1 MGDTDPWIP
10 DDLPYKRVVGIYSQG
25 TAFHDRHNHP
35 RKDSLT
41 QEESHHI
48 QKA

>member
-1 MGDTDPWIP
+1 MKNV
-10 DDLPYKRVVGIYSQG
+10 PYKRVVGIYSQE
-25 TAFHDRHNHP
+25 TVFHGRHNHP

-41 QEESHHI
+41 LEESHHI